1 MRHRTVDRTLAV
13 VAVLAT
19 ALSFA
24 AAPGIAGAQTRKPEG
39 PLVSTALPQAKQTT
53 LGLYVTAAQAY
64 AMWQADP
71 VKVKIIDVRTPE
83 EFAFVGHPAMAWNV
97 PIAFVTYQRKEG
109 KFTYAPKMNAEF
121 VALVREIAQ
130 PSDTLLVTC
139 RSGGRSAM
147 GVNALAKAGFTNV
160 YNIVDGVEGD
170 TVDDPDSVFHGKRMK
185 NGWKNSA
192 PWVYDIDP
200 EKVILEEGSSK
211 QTQ

>member
-1 MRHRTVDRTLAV
+1 MRNRTGRRIRA
-13 VAVLAT
+13 AVLVAT
-19 ALSFA
+19 GISLA
-24 AAPGIAGAQTRKPEG
+24 AAPEIARAAEPKSEALPVT
-39 PLVSTALPQAKQTT
+39 SNLPQAKQTT

-121 VALVREIAQ
+121 VDLVREIAQ
-130 PSDTLLVTC
+130 PDDTLLVTC

-147 GVNALAKAGFTNV
+147 GVNALAKAGFTRV

-170 TVDDPDSVFHGKRMK
+170 TVNDPESVFHGKRMK

-192 PWVYDIDP
+192 PYVYDIDP
-200 EKVILEEGSSK
+200 EKVILEEGTSK

>member
-1 MRHRTVDRTLAV
+1 MRNRTGRRIRAALL
-13 VAVLAT
+13 VATGISL
-19 ALSFA
+19 A
-24 AAPGIAGAQTRKPEG
+24 AAPGTARAPE
-39 PLVSTALPQAKQTT
+39 PKSEALPVTSNLPQAKQTT
-53 LGLYVTAAQAY
+53 LALYVTAAQAY

-71 VKVKIIDVRTPE
+71 VKVKVIDVRTPE

-97 PIAFVTYQRKEG
+97 PIAFVAYQRKEG
-109 KFTYAPKMNAEF
+109 KFTYAPKMNTEF
-121 VALVREIAQ
+121 VDLVREIAQ
-130 PSDTLLVTC
+130 PTDTLLVTC

-170 TVDDPDSVFHGKRMK
+170 TVDDPESVFHGKRMK